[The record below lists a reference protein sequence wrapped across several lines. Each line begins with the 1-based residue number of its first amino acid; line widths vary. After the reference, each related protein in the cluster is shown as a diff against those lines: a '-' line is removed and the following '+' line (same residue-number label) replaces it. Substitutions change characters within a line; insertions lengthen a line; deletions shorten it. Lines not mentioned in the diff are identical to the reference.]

1 MVPPTQ
7 IRDDLRGLF
16 RGGLHFGDAARAVS
30 AADASPFHLTPLG
43 VAAPLDAADL
53 ALFVK
58 YAHEHRIPVAAR
70 GAGTGDAGESL
81 TAGIVLDLGA
91 HFRGGLD
98 LTDNRLRVRA
108 GEPLASVDRFLA
120 AHGRRLGPDLG
131 GQGRGVGT
139 VGGALAT
146 DACGVNVFK
155 HGYARDLVRALT
167 VVWDTGD
174 ADGVN
179 EPGFLAVAPGERGPR
194 HIEVRAR
201 TAALL
206 AEHRDLTQVARPQTR
221 FTRCGYRL
229 HDVLTPSGLN
239 LTRLLVG
246 SEGTLGVIADA
257 TLRTVPLAGGTA
269 RALLGFTALD
279 GAVQAGLAL
288 LPLAGMVSCEL
299 LDQRR
304 LAFAK
309 AAQPKGG
316 VLVPPPMIGAVL
328 AVAAE
333 ADGPAD
339 ALDALTAALDRLRR
353 DYRFVAL
360 VEATTEPRDLDRVR
374 DFADASRRGIET
386 VRAGPRPTAGCDD
399 VAVPVEELGTFL
411 KGLQTVARRF
421 DLAVP
426 LRVNVLAGQ
435 VEARPILDARVPA
448 DRRTLWS
455 FADAVH
461 TLALSAG
468 GTVGSRR
475 GTGLLRSPWLEP
487 QFGPLVGVFRAVKEI
502 YDPLDLLNAGKL
514 FDADP
519 SRPAWPFPVQAEL
532 PTPRAPIALAL
543 FDDEAALTAE
553 VEACHSCGACRTE
566 VAGRMCPVFR
576 ATAAEAASPRAKAN
590 LWRAALQSADPLAA
604 VGTPDAEEVARLCVN
619 CKMCHVECPT
629 RVDVPR
635 LMLEAKAAHHDAHGF
650 RRGAWIAARIEGL
663 SMLAGTFAFTANA
676 LLATR
681 PTRWL
686 AEKLFGISKQR
697 ALPRFTHRTFLRR
710 AWRLKLT
717 GKRAPIRGTEAR
729 PDATVRKAEKVVYFV
744 DLFANYHDP
753 SLGLATVAVL
763 RHHGIE
769 VYVPW
774 RQRGS
779 GMAPLVQG
787 DVETARRTAAA
798 NVRTLAPLVREGY
811 RIVCSDPTAA
821 LALTQE
827 YAHLLDAPDADLVR
841 ENTVE
846 LTSFLWGMHEAG
858 ELRTDF
864 EPLALRLGHHVPCHV
879 KALLA
884 DSGETPAGP
893 RLLALIPGLSVQT
906 IDVSCSG
913 MAGTYGLRAE
923 NFAASLEAGKPML
936 DIVRSDA
943 VVYGSTECG
952 ACRMQMQTAAGKRT
966 LHPVQYLALAYGLM
980 PELRTKLARPLGRL
994 ITDG

>member
-1 MVPPTQ
+1 MVPPSQ

-16 RGGLHFGDAARAVS
+16 RGGLHFDEAARS
-30 AADASPFHLTPLG
+30 LYSTDASPFQLTPLG
-43 VAAPLDAADL
+43 VACPLDADDL
-53 ALFVK
+53 AVFVK
-58 YAHEHRIPVAAR
+58 YAHEHRLPVAAR
-70 GAGTGDAGESL
+70 GAGSGDAGESL
-81 TAGIVLDLGA
+81 TSGVVLDLGR
-91 HFRGGLD
+91 HFRGGMALD
-98 LTDNRLRVRA
+98 GDDLRVRT
-108 GEPLASVDRFLA
+108 GEPLSNVARFLA
-120 AHGRRLGPDLG
+120 GRGRRLGPDLDS
-131 GQGRGVGT
+131 QGRGVGT

-155 HGYARDLVRALT
+155 HGYARDLVRSLH
-167 VVWDTGD
+167 VVWDSGD
-174 ADGVN
+174 ADEVG
-179 EPGFLAVAPGERGPR
+179 EPGYREVAAGERGPR
-194 HIEVRAR
+194 HVELRAT
-201 TAALL
+201 TAGLL
-206 AEHRDLTQVARPQTR
+206 AAHRDLTQLARTPTR
-221 FTRCGYRL
+221 YTRGGYRL
-229 HDVLTPSGLN
+229 HDALTPAGLVN
-239 LTRLLVG
+239 LPRLLVG
-246 SEGTLGVIADA
+246 SEGTLGLFTAA
-257 TLRTVPLAGGTA
+257 TLRTVPLAGGEA
-269 RALLGFTALD
+269 RALLGFTTLDAAL
-279 GAVQAGLAL
+279 QAGLAL
-288 LPLAGMVSCEL
+288 LPATGVVSCEL

-304 LAFAK
+304 LAFGK
-309 AAQPKGG
+309 AAQLKGG
-316 VLVPPPMIGAVL
+316 VVVPPAMVGAVL
-328 AVAAE
+328 AVESE
-333 ADGPAD
+333 ADTPAAASE
-339 ALDALTAALDRLRR
+339 ALNAAVERLRR
-353 DYRFVAL
+353 DHRFVAL
-360 VEATTEPRDLDRVR
+360 VEATAVPREVGRVR

-386 VRAGPRPTAGCDD
+386 VRSGPRPAGGCDD
-399 VAVPVEELGTFL
+399 VAVPVEELAAFL

-435 VEARPILDARVPA
+435 VEARPILDARSPA

-461 TLALSAG
+461 TLALSLG
-468 GTVGSRR
+468 GTVNSRR
-475 GTGLLRSPWLEP
+475 GTGLLRAPWLDA
-487 QFGPLVGVFRAVKEI
+487 QFGPLVAVFRELKAT
-502 YDPLDLLNAGKL
+502 YDPLGLLNAGKL

-519 SRPAWPFPVQAEL
+519 SRPAWPFPEARV
-532 PTPRAPIALAL
+532 PRGPVALEM
-543 FDDEAALTAE
+543 FDGEPGLAAE
-553 VEACHSCGACRTE
+553 VEACHGCGACRAE
-566 VAGRMCPVFR
+566 SAGRMCPVFR
-576 ATAAEAASPRAKAN
+576 ATAAEAASPRAQAN
-590 LWRAALQSADPLAA
+590 LWRAALQSADPGAF
-604 VGTPDAEEVARLCVN
+604 VSTPEAEEVARLCVN
-619 CKMCHVECPT
+619 CKMCKVECPS

-635 LMLEAKAAHHDAHGF
+635 LALEAKAAHYAAHGF
-650 RRGAWIAARIEGL
+650 RRGGWLAARVEGL
-663 SMLAGTFAFTANA
+663 SMLGGTFAYAANA
-676 LLATR
+676 LLGTR

-686 AEKLFGISKQR
+686 AEKLFGISKER

-729 PDATVRKAEKVVYFV
+729 PDARVRKAEKVVYFV
-744 DLFANYHDP
+744 DLYANYHDP
-753 SLGLATVAVL
+753 SIGLATVAVL

-779 GMAPLVQG
+779 GMAPLTQG
-787 DVETARRTAAA
+787 DIDTARATAAA

-811 RIVCSDPTAA
+811 VVVCSDPTAA

-827 YAHLLDAPDADLVR
+827 YAHLLDTPDAQLVR

-846 LTSFLWGMHEAG
+846 LTSFLWGLHEAG

-884 DSGETPAGP
+884 DTNEAPAGP
-893 RLLALIPGLSVQT
+893 RLLALIPGLTVQT

-923 NFAASLEAGKPML
+923 NFAASLAAGKPML
-936 DIVRSDA
+936 DVVRSDA

-994 ITDG
+994 LTDG

>member
-1 MVPPTQ
+1 MVGPTQ

-16 RGGLHFGDAARAVS
+16 RGGLHFGDAARAVY
-30 AADASPFHLTPLG
+30 AGDASPFALTPLG
-43 VAAPLDAADL
+43 VATPLDAADL

-58 YAHEHRIPVAAR
+58 YAHEQGLPVAAR
-70 GAGTGDAGESL
+70 GAGTGDAGGAL
-81 TAGIVLDLGA
+81 TEGVVLDLGV
-91 HFRGGLD
+91 HLRGGLELAGD
-98 LTDNRLRVRA
+98 DVTVRA
-108 GEPLASVDRFLA
+108 GEPLSNVARFLA
-120 AHGRRLGPDLG
+120 GHGRRLGPDLDS
-131 GQGRGVGT
+131 QGRGVGT
-139 VGGALAT
+139 VGGALAA

-155 HGYARDLVRALT
+155 HGYSRDLVRSLG

-174 ADGVN
+174 ADEVSA
-179 EPGFLAVAPGERGPR
+179 PGFRAVAAGERGPR
-194 HIEVRAR
+194 HIELRAL

-206 AEHRDLTQVARPQTR
+206 AEHRDLTQVSRPQTA
-221 FTRCGYRL
+221 FTRGYRL
-229 HDVLTPSGLN
+229 HDALTPAGLD

-246 SEGTLGVIADA
+246 SEGTLGLIAAA

-269 RALLGFTALD
+269 RALLGFTTLD
-279 GAVQAGLAL
+279 AAMQAGLAL
-288 LPLAGMVSCEL
+288 LPLPGVVSCEL

-304 LAFAK
+304 LAFGK
-309 AAQPKGG
+309 AAHPKGG
-316 VLVPPPMIGAVL
+316 VPVPPPMVGAVL
-328 AVAAE
+328 VVEAE
-333 ADGPAD
+333 ADAPAA
-339 ALDALTAALDRLRR
+339 ALDALHAALGRVRR
-353 DYRFVAL
+353 DHRFAPL
-360 VEATTEPRDLDRVR
+360 VEPTADPRDLGRVA
-374 DFADASRRGIET
+374 DFADASRVGIET
-386 VRAGPRPTAGCDD
+386 PRAGPRPAAGCDD
-399 VAVPVEELGTFL
+399 VAVPVEELGGFL

-435 VEARPILDARVPA
+435 VEARPILDARSPA

-461 TLALSAG
+461 SLALSVG

-475 GTGLLRSPWLEP
+475 GTGLLRAPWLDA
-487 QFGPLVGVFRAVKEI
+487 QHGPLVGVFRAVKGV
-502 YDPLDLLNAGKL
+502 YDPLGLLNAGKL

-519 SRPAWPFPVQAEL
+519 RRPAWPFPPAEPPAGRVAL
-532 PTPRAPIALAL
+532 PLAL
-543 FDDEAALTAE
+543 FAAEADLAAE
-553 VEACHSCGACRTE
+553 VGACHSCGACRTE

-576 ATAAEAASPRAKAN
+576 ATAAEAAGPRAQAN
-590 LWRAALQSADPLAA
+590 LWRTALQTADPAA
-604 VGTPDAEEVARLCVN
+604 FVSTPEAAEVARLCVN
-619 CKMCHVECPT
+619 CKMCRGECPS

-635 LMLEAKAAHHDAHGF
+635 LALEAKAAHYAAHGF
-650 RRGAWIAARIEGL
+650 RRGGWLAARIEGL

-676 LLATR
+676 LLGTR

-686 AEKLFGISKQR
+686 AEKLFGVAKGR

-717 GKRAPIRGTEAR
+717 GKRAPIRGTESR
-729 PDATVRKAEKVVYFV
+729 PDAAARRADKVVYFV
-744 DLFANYHDP
+744 DLFANFHDP
-753 SLGLATVAVL
+753 SIGLATVAVL
-763 RHHGIE
+763 RHHGVE

-779 GMAPLVQG
+779 GMAPLTQG
-787 DVETARRTAAA
+787 DVETARATAAA

-811 RIVCSDPTAA
+811 RVVCSDPTAA

-827 YAHLLDAPDADLVR
+827 YAHLLDTPDAQLVR

-884 DSGETPAGP
+884 ESGEAPAGP

-913 MAGTYGLRAE
+913 MAGTFGLRAE
-923 NFAASLEAGKPML
+923 NFAASLAAGKPML

-952 ACRMQMQTAAGKRT
+952 ACRMQMHTAAGKRT

-994 ITDG
+994 LTDG

>member
-1 MVPPTQ
+1 MVTATQ

-16 RGGLHFGDAARAVS
+16 RGGLHFDAAARAVY
-30 AADASPFHLTPLG
+30 AGDASPFQLTPLG
-43 VAAPLDAADL
+43 VATPLDAADL
-53 ALFVK
+53 AVFVK
-58 YAHEHRIPVAAR
+58 YAHESRVPVAAR
-70 GAGTGDAGESL
+70 GAGSGDAGESL
-81 TAGIVLDLGA
+81 TAGVVLDLGV
-91 HFRGGLD
+91 HLRGGMELAGD
-98 LTDNRLRVRA
+98 DLRVRA
-108 GEPLASVDRFLA
+108 GEPLANVARFLA
-120 AHGRRLGPDLG
+120 ERGRRLGPDLDS
-131 GQGRGVGT
+131 QGRGVGT
-139 VGGALAT
+139 VGGALAA

-155 HGYARDLVRALT
+155 HGYARDLVRSLG
-167 VVWDTGD
+167 VVWDDGD
-174 ADGVN
+174 ADAVSA
-179 EPGFLAVAPGERGPR
+179 PGFQSVAAGERGPR
-194 HIEVRAR
+194 HIELRAT

-206 AEHRDLTQVARPQTR
+206 AGHRDLTQLARPQTP

-229 HDVLTPSGLN
+229 HDVLTPAGLD

-246 SEGTLGVIADA
+246 SEGTLALIAEA

-269 RALLGFTALD
+269 RTLLGFTTLD
-279 GAVQAGLAL
+279 AAVQAGLAL
-288 LPLAGMVSCEL
+288 LPAAGVVSCEL

-304 LAFAK
+304 LAFGK
-309 AAQPKGG
+309 AAHAKGG
-316 VLVPPPMIGAVL
+316 VVVPPAMIGAVL
-328 AVAAE
+328 AVEAE
-333 ADGPAD
+333 AERPAD
-339 ALDALTAALDRLRR
+339 ALDCLTAATERLRR
-353 DYRFVAL
+353 DHRFVAL
-360 VEATTEPRDLDRVR
+360 VEPTAEPRDLGRVR
-374 DFADASRRGIET
+374 DFADASRRGVET
-386 VRAGPRPTAGCDD
+386 VRSGPRPAGGCDD
-399 VAVPVEELGTFL
+399 VAVPVEELAAFL
-411 KGLQTVARRF
+411 KGLQTVTRRF

-435 VEARPILDARVPA
+435 VEARPILDARSPA

-461 TLALSAG
+461 TLALSVG

-475 GTGLLRSPWLEP
+475 GTGLLRSPWVEG
-487 QFGPLVGVFRAVKEI
+487 QFGPLVGVFREVKGV
-502 YDPLDLLNAGKL
+502 YDPLNLLNAGKL

-519 SRPAWPFPVQAEL
+519 SRPAWPFPVTE
-532 PTPRAPIALAL
+532 PTPRVPISLTV
-543 FDDEAALTAE
+543 FDSEAALAAE
-553 VEACHSCGACRTE
+553 VEACHSCGACRAE
-566 VAGRMCPVFR
+566 SAGRMCPVFR
-576 ATAAEAASPRAKAN
+576 ATAEEAASPRAQAN
-590 LWRAALQSADPLAA
+590 LWRAALQGADPLAFA
-604 VGTPDAEEVARLCVN
+604 ETPEAEEVARLCVN
-619 CKMCHVECPT
+619 CKMCKVECPS

-635 LMLEAKAAHHDAHGF
+635 LALEAKAAHYAAHGF
-650 RRGAWIAARIEGL
+650 RRGSWIAARVEGL
-663 SMLAGTFAFTANA
+663 SMLGGTFAYAANA

-686 AEKLFGISKQR
+686 AEKLFGISKRR

-729 PDATVRKAEKVVYFV
+729 PDAAARKAEKVVYFV

-753 SLGLATVAVL
+753 SIGLATVAVL

-779 GMAPLVQG
+779 GMAPLTQG
-787 DVETARRTAAA
+787 DVETARATAAA

-811 RIVCSDPTAA
+811 VVVCSDPTAA

-827 YAHLLDAPDADLVR
+827 YAHLLDTPDAQLVR

-846 LTSFLWGMHEAG
+846 LTSFLWGLHEAG

-864 EPLALRLGHHVPCHV
+864 EPLPLRLGHHVPCHV

-884 DSGETPAGP
+884 DTGEGPAGP

-913 MAGTYGLRAE
+913 MAGTFGLRAE
-923 NFAASLEAGKPML
+923 NFAASLAAGKPML

-994 ITDG
+994 LTDG

>member
-1 MVPPTQ
+1 MLTSAQ

-16 RGGLHFGDAARAVS
+16 RGGLHFDEPARSVHAL
-30 AADASPFHLTPLG
+30 DASPFQLTPLG
-43 VAAPLDAADL
+43 VASPLDADDL
-53 ALFVK
+53 ALFVR
-58 YAHEHRIPVAAR
+58 YAHEHRLPVAAR
-70 GAGTGDAGESL
+70 GAGSGDAGESL
-81 TAGIVLDLGA
+81 TSGVVLDLGA
-91 HFRGGLD
+91 HLRGGLALD
-98 LTDNRLRVRA
+98 GDDLRVGA
-108 GEPLASVDRFLA
+108 GEPLSNVARFLA
-120 AHGRRLGPDLG
+120 GHGRRLGPDLDS
-131 GQGRGVGT
+131 QGRGVGT
-139 VGGALAT
+139 VGGALAIDT
-146 DACGVNVFK
+146 CGVNVFR
-155 HGYARDLVRALT
+155 HGYARDLVRSLH
-167 VVWDTGD
+167 VVWDSGD
-174 ADGVN
+174 ADEVG
-179 EPGFLAVAPGERGPR
+179 EPGYREVAAGERGPR
-194 HIEVRAR
+194 HVELRAT
-201 TAALL
+201 TAGLL
-206 AEHRDLTQVARPQTR
+206 AAHRDLTQVTRPQTR
-221 FTRCGYRL
+221 FTRGGYSL
-229 HDVLTPSGLN
+229 HDALTPAGLVN
-239 LTRLLVG
+239 LPRLLVG
-246 SEGTLGVIADA
+246 SEGTLALFAAA
-257 TLRTVPLAGGTA
+257 TLRTIPLAGGAA
-269 RALLGFTALD
+269 RALLGFTTLDAAL
-279 GAVQAGLAL
+279 QAGLAL
-288 LPLAGMVSCEL
+288 LPAAGVLSCEL

-304 LAFAK
+304 LAFGK
-309 AAQPKGG
+309 AAHLKGG
-316 VLVPPPMIGAVL
+316 VVVPPAMIGAVL

-333 ADGPAD
+333 AETPAAAFD
-339 ALDALTAALDRLRR
+339 ALNVAVERLRR
-353 DYRFVAL
+353 DHRFVAL
-360 VEATTEPRDLDRVR
+360 VEATAVPRELERVC

-386 VRAGPRPTAGCDD
+386 VRSGPRPVGGCDD
-399 VAVPVEELGTFL
+399 VAVPVEELAAFL
-411 KGLQTVARRF
+411 KGLQTVTRRF

-435 VEARPILDARVPA
+435 VEARPILDGRAPA

-461 TLALSAG
+461 TLALSLG
-468 GTVGSRR
+468 GTVNSRR
-475 GTGLLRSPWLEP
+475 GTGLLRAPWLDA
-487 QFGPLVGVFRAVKEI
+487 QFGPLLGVFRAVKAT
-502 YDPLDLLNAGKL
+502 YDPLGLLNAGKL

-519 SRPAWPFPVQAEL
+519 SRPAWPFPES
-532 PTPRAPIALAL
+532 PTARGPVALEMFDGEPALA
-543 FDDEAALTAE
+543 AE
-553 VEACHSCGACRTE
+553 VEACHGCAACRTE
-566 VAGRMCPVFR
+566 SAGRMCPVFR
-576 ATAAEAASPRAKAN
+576 ATAAEAASPRAQAN
-590 LWRAALQSADPLAA
+590 LWRAALQSADPGAF
-604 VGTPDAEEVARLCVN
+604 VSTPEAEEVARLCVN
-619 CKMCHVECPT
+619 CKMCQVECPS

-635 LMLEAKAAHHDAHGF
+635 LALEAKAAHYAAHGF
-650 RRGAWIAARIEGL
+650 RRGGWLAARVEGL
-663 SMLAGTFAFTANA
+663 SMLGGTFAYVANT

-686 AEKLFGISKQR
+686 AEKLFGISKKR

-729 PDATVRKAEKVVYFV
+729 PDAAVRKAEKVVYFV

-753 SLGLATVAVL
+753 SIGLATVAVL

-779 GMAPLVQG
+779 GMAPLTQG
-787 DVETARRTAAA
+787 DIDTARATAAA

-811 RIVCSDPTAA
+811 VIVCSDPTAA

-827 YAHLLDAPDADLVR
+827 YAHLLDTPDAQLVC

-846 LTSFLWGMHEAG
+846 LTSFLWGLHEAG

-884 DSGETPAGP
+884 DTSEAPAGP
-893 RLLALIPGLSVQT
+893 RLLALIPGLTVQT

-923 NFAASLEAGKPML
+923 NFAASLAAGKPML

-994 ITDG
+994 LTDG